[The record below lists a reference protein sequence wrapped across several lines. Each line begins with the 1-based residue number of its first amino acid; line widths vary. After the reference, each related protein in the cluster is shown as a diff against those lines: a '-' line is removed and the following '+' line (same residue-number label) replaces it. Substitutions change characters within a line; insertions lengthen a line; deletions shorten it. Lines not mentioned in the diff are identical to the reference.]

1 MKRPV
6 FILFAAALVFVFA
19 ACAPTVNLLD
29 ETRLNDTSFLSGEP
43 CAAPCW
49 NNIIPG
55 ETSYRDAKILVEDD
69 GRFGNIDEPEPQEG
83 SSMRGFRFS
92 ANEEQVCCEI
102 LSMDGEVVDRLVL
115 QLAPV
120 MILGEALEK
129 YGDPDY
135 LLGDE
140 VSEDQAYMALIWT
153 DVPMIVFAFVAGAAE
168 GELSPTSE
176 IFNLMY
182 VTKVEMQHLVDCASL
197 YVWEGYLSYADYMDE
212 DYDFVGADVGN
223 EDVCGSAGS

>member
-1 MKRPV
+1 M
-6 FILFAAALVFVFA
+6 LFAVALAFVFA
-19 ACAPTVNLLD
+19 ACAPPANLLD
-29 ETRLNDTSFLSGEP
+29 ETQLNDISFLSGEP

-55 ETSYRDAKILVEDD
+55 ETSYRDAKILIEDD
-69 GRFGNIDEPEPQEG
+69 GRFGNIDEPEPEEG
-83 SSMRGFRFS
+83 SSIRGFRFS
-92 ANEEQVCCEI
+92 ASEAQVCCEI
-102 LSMDGEVVDRLVL
+102 ISMDGEVVSRLVL

-120 MILGEALEK
+120 MILGEGLEQ

-135 LLGDE
+135 LLGSQ

-153 DVPMIVFAFVAGAAE
+153 DVPMVVFVFVAGAAE

-176 IFNLMY
+176 IISLMY
-182 VTKVEMQHLVDCASL
+182 MLESDMQSVIDCASL
-197 YVWEGYLSYADYMDE
+197 YVWEGYLSYADYIDE
-212 DYDFVGADVGN
+212 DYDFVGPDVGN